1 MTCFIIS
8 LKWFGLF
15 SLCLVSFGLVSFWW
29 FGLVWF
35 GFVGFVL
42 LVSLGLVWFCW
53 FCFVWFRFAN
63 YSKPLET
70 AYSYVTEASLSIL
83 SCPYLS
89 AQIHDW
95 MIVLHLNKIQT
106 WGFSKGWTMAKL
118 TSGENVLAC
127 LLWTSSSRTAFLT
140 KKFGS
145 KCFAFV
151 WKPFPSYWKTPDKKC
166 TFCPSLVNLTA
177 FIFLA
182 KLRVVICWSEW
193 KQNNIKQAFSER
205 DSYLYWCLWWE

>member
-1 MTCFIIS
+1 MVWFIFALFGFI
-8 LKWFGLF
+8 WFGFVL
-15 SLCLVSFGLVSFWW
+15 LVSFWW
-29 FGLVWF
+29 VGLVWF

-42 LVSLGLVWFCW
+42 FMVSLGLVWFCW

-83 SCPYLS
+83 SCPYLL

-151 WKPFPSYWKTPDKKC
+151 WKPFPSYWKHLWNSWQEMYLLSITRKSN
-166 TFCPSLVNLTA
+166 SLY
-177 FIFLA
+177 IP
-182 KLRVVICWSEW
+182 C
-193 KQNNIKQAFSER
+193 
-205 DSYLYWCLWWE
+205 